1 MMEVMRDLEVCGT
14 RAQIDALV
22 DHMTG
27 AAEVP
32 WARSPE
38 GEANIGDDR
47 YRVFWRDA
55 DDALPAVG
63 VALHLEPEGIQI
75 VNIVPRDVGN
85 LDPAVYNAVLQEF
98 LERLIQPAAAAYAL
112 SVVTSLPRTSLA
124 AEVGPE
130 IVRLL
135 VQFSGAANQSTG
147 SSHPADFKRWA
158 TFLVTVHRSGK
169 RLDTDL
175 LYATLREQG
184 WPKEKA
190 SNLVSEFEFA
200 RELLSVADDVS

>member
-1 MMEVMRDLEVCGT
+1 MMEVMRDLEVRGT

-27 AAEVP
+27 TAEAP
-32 WARSPE
+32 WARSTE

-55 DDALPAVG
+55 DDVLPAVG

-75 VNIVPRDVGN
+75 VNIVPRDIGN
-85 LDPAVYNAVLQEF
+85 LGPAVYNAVLQEF
-98 LERLIQPAAAAYAL
+98 LERLIQPAAAVHAL

-130 IVRLL
+130 IARLL

-158 TFLVTVHRSGK
+158 TFLVTVHRSGM
-169 RLDTDL
+169 RLDNDL

-190 SNLVSEFEFA
+190 SDLVSEFEFA
-200 RELLSVADDVS
+200 RELLNVADDVS

>member
-1 MMEVMRDLEVCGT
+1 MMEVMRDLEVRGT
-14 RAQIDALV
+14 RAEIDALV
-22 DHMTG
+22 DHMTC
-27 AAEVP
+27 AAEAP
-32 WARSPE
+32 WARSAE
-38 GEANIGDDR
+38 GEANIGDES
-47 YRVFWRDA
+47 YRVFSREA
-55 DDALPAVG
+55 DGSLPALG

-85 LDPAVYNAVLQEF
+85 LGTTIYNAALQEF
-98 LERLIQPAAAAYAL
+98 LEQLIQPAAAALSL

-130 IVRLL
+130 IARLL
-135 VQFSGAANQSTG
+135 VQFSGAANQSSG
-147 SSHPADFKRWA
+147 SSHPADFRRWA
-158 TFLVTVHRSGK
+158 TFLATVHRSGK

-190 SNLVSEFEFA
+190 SDLVSEFEFA
-200 RELLSVADDVS
+200 RELLKVADDVS

>member
-1 MMEVMRDLEVCGT
+1 MRDLEVRGT

-27 AAEVP
+27 AAEAP
-32 WARSPE
+32 WARSTE

-55 DDALPAVG
+55 DDVLPAVG

-75 VNIVPRDVGN
+75 VNIVPRDIGN
-85 LDPAVYNAVLQEF
+85 LGPAVYNAVLQEF
-98 LERLIQPAAAAYAL
+98 LERLIQPAAAAHAL
-112 SVVTSLPRTSLA
+112 SVVTYLPRTSLA

-130 IVRLL
+130 IARLL

-169 RLDTDL
+169 RLDNDL

-190 SNLVSEFEFA
+190 SDLVSEFEFA
-200 RELLSVADDVS
+200 RELLNVADDVS